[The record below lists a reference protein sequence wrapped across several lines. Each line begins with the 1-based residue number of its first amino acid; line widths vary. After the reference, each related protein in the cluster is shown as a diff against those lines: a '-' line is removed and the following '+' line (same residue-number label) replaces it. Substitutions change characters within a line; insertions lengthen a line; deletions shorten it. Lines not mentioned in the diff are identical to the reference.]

1 MRTAGLEPALSSTLD
16 HRSGALPPALLRQ
29 FEVLD
34 LTKLNIG
41 SG

>member
-1 MRTAGLEPALSSTLD
+1 MGNVVWSLCFLLIFVGVGAFVVGLYSRYEI
-16 HRSGALPPALLRQ
+16 
-29 FEVLD
+29 LD